1 MHAMEPAVPTPHYSS
16 MPSKSTNPPK
26 SAVPTVYY
34 VIFGVIEPLITF
46 SSLLEAILAPQKVCG
61 HISWGCQT

>member
-1 MHAMEPAVPTPHYSS
+1 
-16 MPSKSTNPPK
+16 MPSPSTNPPK

-46 SSLLEAILAPQKVCG
+46 SSLLEAILAPEKVCV
-61 HISWGCQT
+61 HIG